1 MDLRVWIWPTWA
13 DGKTTTNH
21 IGSKVEIRRRL
32 NGKQSILPK
41 WKAGFFHEFVD
52 MGWGEWCL
60 PCSIIDSA
68 GTTPDWGTLFKAPPV
83 KFNTGRPGFLEKPF
97 GVYVLT
103 SWRQCCGNINLELEL
118 QISNHKLIHSPS
130 RCKQF
135 TGYRLQVLNN
145 HWNVWPFHPW
155 AC

>member
-1 MDLRVWIWPTWA
+1 MREFDRHEQTE
-13 DGKTTTNH
+13 KTTTNH

-68 GTTPDWGTLFKAPPV
+68 GTIPFLAWPKDTKAVTGSTVAKPECSRLDKSDEVTPCSHVVPQHL
-83 KFNTGRPGFLEKPF
+83 
-97 GVYVLT
+97 
-103 SWRQCCGNINLELEL
+103 
-118 QISNHKLIHSPS
+118 HSHH
-130 RCKQF
+130 QY
-135 TGYRLQVLNN
+135 GI
-145 HWNVWPFHPW
+145 
-155 AC
+155 